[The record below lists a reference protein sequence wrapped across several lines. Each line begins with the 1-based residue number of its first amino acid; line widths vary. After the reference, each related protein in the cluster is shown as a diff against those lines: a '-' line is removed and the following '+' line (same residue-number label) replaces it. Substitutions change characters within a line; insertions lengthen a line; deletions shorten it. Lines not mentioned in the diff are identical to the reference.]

1 MEERKK
7 VLSQLNVS
15 FAQTPRVI
23 MGFLKKKWLKLL
35 SKRKSKVNV
44 SIMRLMLIVK
54 LGSQEYS
61 KFRSSIRSL
70 YFLPFRHR
78 SFSQVSH
85 GTLERSNTDHTR
97 VGEGVLL
104 PFLNFTHFCPD
115 SHFRLRLTPSYS

>member
-1 MEERKK
+1 
-7 VLSQLNVS
+7 
-15 FAQTPRVI
+15 
-23 MGFLKKKWLKLL
+23 MGFLKKKWLRLL

-78 SFSQVSH
+78 SFSQVIVTAHLSRAILII
-85 GTLERSNTDHTR
+85 LE
-97 VGEGVLL
+97 
-104 PFLNFTHFCPD
+104 
-115 SHFRLRLTPSYS
+115 